1 MTYEAFHPLPTLF
14 ASMFHSAYLQP
25 PIELES
31 ALKNL
36 TLYFHSQVF
45 LVASLL
51 KKRSRLQCLLYDIK
65 YFGSRVDEKINMT
78 LLSVRS
84 VWSWEL
90 SRQV

>member
-14 ASMFHSAYLQP
+14 ASMFHSAYQQP

-51 KKRSRLQCLLYDIK
+51 KKGADYNVYYMILSILVQEHMRRL
-65 YFGSRVDEKINMT
+65 T
-78 LLSVRS
+78 
-84 VWSWEL
+84 
-90 SRQV
+90 